1 MGVLSQKSE
10 KGEDKIFK
18 SGRGSQKEKKKSFA
32 EKLVKDLLKRTL

>member
-18 SGRGSQKEKKKSFA
+18 IFKSQKEKNKSFV
-32 EKLVKDLLKRTL
+32 EKLVRDLLKRTL